1 MAKRPGDYTVYIFR
15 NISNGEYLT
24 VTKCPNWSDPEIDVG
39 QEGYLT
45 FKFVKAYE
53 DTWVDGS
60 TLSSI
65 HYKYSAN
72 YYLSFLPSSHVIK
85 DGSIVKK
92 ELYVK

>member
-24 VTKCPNWSDPEIDVG
+24 VG